1 MIVLID
7 LRFVSKVVKDSEDT
21 YVTRI
26 IAACV

>member
-1 MIVLID
+1 MVFTD
-7 LRFVSKVVKDSEDT
+7 LRFVSKVVKDFDDT